1 MSYAPIHKEVTLY
14 TNRNTRLFSLK
25 KFNGVF
31 RGQFI
36 VELVSKRGIY
46 DFGDTFS
53 LSVNF
58 SAPDIANGISAA
70 AAAKKVTTSVTS
82 AYKSN
87 NKSGRHEVIEY
98 ELSLAERALI
108 NKAIIT
114 ALQPYPAIP
123 SVVTLSDAPA
133 VARREDDAEDA
144 AEGDDATSKKVRTF
158 INGDSD
164 QDNLVRYDDSAHG
177 HLTVVADNKYWFA
190 VEFDAAID
198 ENVVAAKYTD
208 GNCIRERVE
217 VINSIEITH
226 LRVAGEINN
235 TFDKDIIDISK
246 DEVVDYTVGAETREL
261 IKSAIIEDI
270 KNTPKA

>member
-1 MSYAPIHKEVTLY
+1 M
-14 TNRNTRLFSLK
+14 
-25 KFNGVF
+25 
-31 RGQFI
+31 
-36 VELVSKRGIY
+36 
-46 DFGDTFS
+46 
-53 LSVNF
+53 
-58 SAPDIANGISAA
+58 
-70 AAAKKVTTSVTS
+70 
-82 AYKSN
+82 
-87 NKSGRHEVIEY
+87 
-98 ELSLAERALI
+98 
-108 NKAIIT
+108 
-114 ALQPYPAIP
+114 
-123 SVVTLSDAPA
+123 
-133 VARREDDAEDA
+133 
-144 AEGDDATSKKVRTF
+144 
-158 INGDSD
+158 
-164 QDNLVRYDDSAHG
+164 
-177 HLTVVADNKYWFA
+177 VADNKYWFA